1 MHVLSDKVG
10 LEEEPV
16 VIDILLLATVCR
28 HEGHEG
34 TRARGHSPRSLSV
47 VASPARTMAMDN
59 RDVQIKPVN
68 RGLALEIISKEEE
81 EEEEKEEK
89 EKDVVAANI

>member
-1 MHVLSDKVG
+1 
-10 LEEEPV
+10 
-16 VIDILLLATVCR
+16 
-28 HEGHEG
+28 
-34 TRARGHSPRSLSV
+34 
-47 VASPARTMAMDN
+47 MAMDN

>member
-1 MHVLSDKVG
+1 
-10 LEEEPV
+10 
-16 VIDILLLATVCR
+16 
-28 HEGHEG
+28 
-34 TRARGHSPRSLSV
+34 
-47 VASPARTMAMDN
+47 MAMDN

-81 EEEEKEEK
+81 EEEEEKEEK